1 MDIKDILVAG
11 VSIIATLIANAM
23 GWVRFGK
30 KDKAETSKIQAETS
44 KLKSET
50 LLDLAMV
57 LEKKIA
63 YESSNLD
70 SMLQLNVNALSQI
83 EKLSAENDRLKE
95 SKNELEKNI
104 EIEINLAVSRIKENC
119 NKRIKSFER
128 ELEKSNAAL
137 LKERQKHREDIR
149 KLQDLINK
157 NNL

>member
-1 MDIKDILVAG
+1 
-11 VSIIATLIANAM
+11 
-23 GWVRFGK
+23 
-30 KDKAETSKIQAETS
+30 
-44 KLKSET
+44 
-50 LLDLAMV
+50 
-57 LEKKIA
+57 
-63 YESSNLD
+63 
-70 SMLQLNVNALSQI
+70 MLQLNVNALSQI